1 MEEKQNVSEM
11 LNDEIADLFE
21 ALQEL
26 EAGTEEYNKVIN
38 DLNTLYRLRNDEN
51 KIEYEADENYN
62 RRVMEDKASEREETV
77 REQQRE
83 DTKWDR
89 WIKIGLGVL
98 GVVVP
103 LGFYNSWYKRGY
115 YFEENGAQ
123 MSTTFREA
131 RNYISRGIDN
141 LFK

>member
-11 LNDEIADLFE
+11 LNDEIADLFK